1 METLLFIF
9 VFSVVL
15 FLYLHIYFQLKV
27 SDDLEVFD
35 VEQPSKD
42 NLEEICDLRQPVIFK
57 MENIDSMIK
66 NCNASELRKNYGAFD
81 VKIRDIFET
90 DDMVEKYL
98 PLTLNTAS
106 EVFRKDEKEKYLSS
120 NNYDFLEETSLVK
133 EYQQHDQI
141 LRPLSVCSC
150 YYDYMFG
157 AKNAHTLLSYEVNYR
172 NYFLVTSGS
181 IQIKLLPPK
190 FTKYLKQHVDYDNF
204 EFVSHVNPWNVQEE
218 YKNDVEKTKMLDV
231 TIVEGQVIHIPAY
244 WWYSIKFNSSDTSVC
259 SFKYKTYMNHVAILN
274 HTCMRMLQSQNVKRD
289 IVKKVD
295 IVKKIDIV
303 KKVDIDANVE
313 KEKESNNSIEKI
325 D

>member
-1 METLLFIF
+1 METLIFIF

-15 FLYLHIYFQLKV
+15 FLYLHIYFHLKV
-27 SDDLEVFD
+27 SDDLEVFE

-57 MENIDSMIK
+57 MENIDYLLRS
-66 NCNASELRKNYGAFD
+66 CNVLEVRKNYGAFD
-81 VKIRDIFET
+81 VKICDIYEK
-90 DDMVEKYL
+90 DDTVEKYL
-98 PLTLNTAS
+98 PLTLNTAT
-106 EVFRKDEKEKYLSS
+106 EVFRKDGKEKFLSS

-157 AKNAHTLLSYEVNYR
+157 AKNVHTVLSYEVNYR

-190 FTKYLKQHVDYDNF
+190 FTKYLNHRVDYDNF
-204 EFVSHVNPWNVQEE
+204 EFLSPVNPWCVQDE
-218 YKNDVEKTKMLDV
+218 YKSEVEKTKMLDV
-231 TIVEGQVIHIPAY
+231 TLVEGQVIHIPAY
-244 WWYSIKFNSSDTSVC
+244 WWYSIKYNSSDTSVC

-274 HTCMRMLQSQNVKRD
+274 HSCMRMLQSQNVKRD
-289 IVKKVD
+289 TVTKVER
-295 IVKKIDIV
+295 
-303 KKVDIDANVE
+303 VE
-313 KEKESNNSIEKI
+313 SKEKESVATDTTDHIEKI